1 MNEFF
6 NELGRAFAQ
15 AAREHGKEIEEPRL
29 DPELAEELLDFSRVV
44 AHTRERRFAPLATYI
59 AGVAAGRMEKK
70 DAEVAKIVKAIR
82 LRYEPQEE
90 SPKEAR

>member
-6 NELGRAFAQ
+6 DELGRAFAQ
-15 AAREHGKEIEEPRL
+15 VAREHGVDIEAPRL
-29 DPELAEELLDFSRVV
+29 DPRLAEELLDFSRVV

-59 AGVAAGRMEKK
+59 AGVAAGRMQN
-70 DAEVAKIVKAIR
+70 DAEIAEMVKAIR

>member
-6 NELGRAFAQ
+6 DELGRAFAEV
-15 AAREHGKEIEEPRL
+15 ARERGEDIEVPRL
-29 DPELAEELLDFSRVV
+29 DPHLAEELLDFSRVV

-59 AGVAAGRMEKK
+59 AGVAAGRMKR
-70 DAEVAKIVKAIR
+70 DAEIGEIVKAIR